1 MEHGLINFLK
11 NHKHKRA
18 FNQGVLAKPVF
29 DQPYWVHHQ
38 AAIWLFRLHRRC
50 VLCQLHHLDYQ
61 MGRMNFICADCQANI
76 ATQVSYFNIH
86 LNIGKDF
93 PTNKDRLT
101 AQQTPKRQHIR
112 AYPVSYYQYPVNQLI
127 KKFKDHENS
136 QSLLALYALIA
147 HLPKPDYCHAGN
159 TVILPIP
166 TTQERMRQRGFDP
179 VAILAKFLA
188 WHWQLPLWQGVAR
201 HDGKRHQR
209 GLTRHERLV
218 NTQTD
223 FYLCQQIPNRQIII
237 FDDVITTGATVA
249 AVANLLI
256 RHRQD
261 IRLIAICM
269 AHGSADFGF
278 DTHDR

>member
-1 MEHGLINFLK
+1 MRRQALASDLCLTTGWVYNSTANQYGTRLDKLAK

-127 KKFKDHENS
+127 K
-136 QSLLALYALIA
+136 
-147 HLPKPDYCHAGN
+147 
-159 TVILPIP
+159 
-166 TTQERMRQRGFDP
+166 
-179 VAILAKFLA
+179 
-188 WHWQLPLWQGVAR
+188 
-201 HDGKRHQR
+201 
-209 GLTRHERLV
+209 
-218 NTQTD
+218 
-223 FYLCQQIPNRQIII
+223 
-237 FDDVITTGATVA
+237 
-249 AVANLLI
+249 NLKTMKI
-256 RHRQD
+256 HNH
-261 IRLIAICM
+261 C
-269 AHGSADFGF
+269 
-278 DTHDR
+278 

>member
-1 MEHGLINFLK
+1 MEHGLINLLK
-11 NHKHKRA
+11 NHKYKRT

-61 MGRMNFICADCQANI
+61 ISRMNFICSDCYENI
-76 ATQVSYFNIH
+76 ATQVSHFNIH

-93 PTNKDRLT
+93 PTNKDGST
-101 AQQTPKRQHIR
+101 AQQTTKRQHIR
-112 AYPVSYYQYPVNQLI
+112 AYPISYYQYPVNQLI
-127 KKFKDHENS
+127 KKFKDHEN
-136 QSLLALYALIA
+136 
-147 HLPKPDYCHAGN
+147 
-159 TVILPIP
+159 
-166 TTQERMRQRGFDP
+166 
-179 VAILAKFLA
+179 
-188 WHWQLPLWQGVAR
+188 
-201 HDGKRHQR
+201 GKRHQR

-223 FYLCQQIPNRQIII
+223 FYLCQQIPNRQIIV

-256 RHRQD
+256 QSRHD

-278 DTHDR
+278 DAHDR